1 MKVYK
6 TKILNIVLSMALLFC
21 ITGCISNTDI
31 VVGKSYPL
39 IVSVNDLGFTP
50 MSGTKI
56 ATRATESGYVTT
68 FAKGDQIGLY
78 VVNSL
83 NIVETANLCL
93 TYDGTNWTYPNG
105 TMVYCNSTSRYFAY
119 YPYQS
124 TLTGA
129 PTTSSATD
137 AATFFATA
145 ISDWTPANDQ
155 SSQAKYTASD
165 LMVGT
170 GMAGTLY
177 SNATRTMSFS
187 MNHQMALVD
196 MNFPYYYLSTDNN
209 YTYTLGLTCNGFKP
223 YHLSKGNYRY
233 IIKPATNTSIWGYYC
248 TTTSANIN
256 QIFNKAVK
264 AAAGTYQTMNV
275 DNTSTSTSYTMNI
288 GDYYLNDGSVIPNAT
303 TNKYLLSK
311 AIGVVFDTS
320 TSSIDQGYGWTHGYA
335 MALTNASTGGNWST
349 SSTKDEVGATFGS
362 FTYTDYAGRYTTFI
376 TNKEGY
382 SETHA
387 IANKYY
393 FTLQSDHPAFWYA
406 LNYGT
411 INIGGVQYAAPNES
425 SGWYLPSVGQWWNIA
440 INLGGM
446 STTPAYPV
454 PTDNSTGYCNWNNS
468 NVANGTICS
477 TNMNNYFTTIIN
489 YKLDNKPDIFFNNS
503 EKEYYRSSSECTVNY
518 PFVFGFMNSNF
529 PDLTGITVQNI
540 DASIKVR
547 AVLSF

>member
-1 MKVYK
+1 
-6 TKILNIVLSMALLFC
+6 MALLLF
-21 ITGCISNTDI
+21 ITSCISNTD
-31 VVGKSYPL
+31 VVDGKSYPL
-39 IVSVNDLGFTP
+39 SVSVSDSGFT
-50 MSGTKI
+50 SASDTK
-56 ATRATESGYVTT
+56 ATTRATESGYVTS
-68 FAKGDQIGLY
+68 FAKGYQIGLY
-78 VVNSL
+78 VVNSS
-83 NIVETANLCL
+83 NNVETTNLCL

-105 TMVYCNSTSRYFAY
+105 TMVYYNSTSRYFAY

-129 PTTSSATD
+129 PTKSTATD

-145 ISDWTPANDQ
+145 ISDWTPTTDQ

-177 SNATRTMSFS
+177 SNATRAMTFS
-187 MNHQMALVD
+187 MAHQMALVD

-223 YHLSKGNYRY
+223 YHVSKGNYRY
-233 IIKPATNTSIWGYYC
+233 IIRPATNTSIWGYYC
-248 TTTSANIN
+248 TTTNASTN
-256 QIFNKAVK
+256 QIFNKAIT

-275 DNTSTSTSYTMNI
+275 DNASTSTSYTINI

-311 AIGVVFDTS
+311 AIGVIFDTS
-320 TSSIDQGYGWTHGYA
+320 TSTTDQSYGWKHGYA
-335 MALTNASTGGNWST
+335 MALTNASSGSNWST
-349 SSTKDEVGATFGS
+349 NSTKDEAGATFGS
-362 FTYTDYAGRYTTFI
+362 FTYNDYPGRYTTFI

-387 IANKYY
+387 IAKKYY
-393 FTLQSDHPAFWYA
+393 STLQNDYTAFWYA

-411 INIGGVQYAAPNES
+411 SNIGGVQYAAPNES
-425 SGWYLPSVGQWWNIA
+425 SGWYLPSVGQWWNIV

-446 STTPAYPV
+446 STTPTYPV
-454 PTDNSTGYCNWNNS
+454 STDNSTTGYCNWYS
-468 NVANGTICS
+468 SIIANGTICS
-477 TNMNNYFTTIIN
+477 TNINNYFTTIIN
-489 YKLDNKPDIFFNNS
+489 CKLDNKPDIFFSNS